1 MEPRVPS
8 ASTIKDSRVNQ
19 RLINLPESP
28 DVIQSSFGH
37 HSQLPRYASPLFFN
51 LFSNFYSLL
60 LDLITTSITTIT
72 STLTSTITS
81 YKTTDIK
88 PFTISG
94 CSPATLYFSTC
105 KFNSFNIWIYHFK
118 NRIYCIYCNYFY
130 FSYKIGSKAAFKTF
144 NADGVSAISTVVSP
158 SPAARSPSVST
169 VTVTVTGNNY
179 YIFFLQMYLINN
191 FQSKC

>member
-8 ASTIKDSRVNQ
+8 ASTITESRVNQ

-37 HSQLPRYASPLFFN
+37 HSHLPRYASPLFFN
-51 LFSNFYSLL
+51 LFSNFYSSLF
-60 LDLITTSITTIT
+60 DLITTSITTIT
-72 STLTSTITS
+72 STLTSTLTS

-105 KFNSFNIWIYHFK
+105 KFNSFNTWIHHLQTRIYSAFNFIKKK
-118 NRIYCIYCNYFY
+118 NRF
-130 FSYKIGSKAAFKTF
+130 
-144 NADGVSAISTVVSP
+144 
-158 SPAARSPSVST
+158 
-169 VTVTVTGNNY
+169 
-179 YIFFLQMYLINN
+179 
-191 FQSKC
+191 